1 MAESSNFDSTIEYK
15 LNQLY
20 FFISKP
26 NQSHHDGIE
35 VLTEF
40 TNFLQPLL
48 RYSSHP
54 EQLPMFSP
62 LLQSY
67 INTFKELEQTRRSLG
82 QTHLSRLLVSLLH
95 SYTVDLFERLNSLE
109 LSPHSDSSSAVP
121 LSSSFSEFVE
131 RLVLCGDA
139 HIVFEALVQQLR
151 LSSAALTSLKLIEL
165 LERFLVGPQLDHLFS
180 ELCLEAL
187 PNRPSAVHSNA
198 AHLEQVAQSLL
209 ALPDI
214 VSNRRSS
221 TAALHQTS
229 RLKVQTQTADEVVAD
244 AHRSESDLAVSE
256 RSHIWTRGE
265 YGVLLVR
272 ALLRAVDNVCVAVS
286 ESHDAS
292 LKLVACVLSKLCTNG
307 YSGECFLF

>member
-1 MAESSNFDSTIEYK
+1 MAESSNLDSTIEYK
-15 LNQLY
+15 LKELY

-26 NQSHHDGIE
+26 NQSNQNGIE
-35 VLTEF
+35 VIIELAT
-40 TNFLQPLL
+40 FLQPLL
-48 RYSSHP
+48 RYSSDREKFP
-54 EQLPMFSP
+54 VSFQPNKNSFEEFEQA
-62 LLQSY
+62 
-67 INTFKELEQTRRSLG
+67 RRSFG

-95 SYTVDLFERLNSLE
+95 SYTVDFFERLNSLE
-109 LSPHSDSSSAVP
+109 SSPHSDSSSAVP
-121 LSSSFSEFVE
+121 LSSSFSAFVE

-151 LSSAALTSLKLIEL
+151 LSSAAFTSLKLIEL
-165 LERFLVGPQLDHLFS
+165 LERFLVGPQLDRLFS

-187 PNRPSAVHSNA
+187 PNKPSAVHSNA

-221 TAALHQTS
+221 TAAQHQS
-229 RLKVQTQTADEVVAD
+229 NRLEVQTQVAADT
-244 AHRSESDLAVSE
+244 HRLESDLAVSE

-265 YGVLLVR
+265 YGALLVR
-272 ALLRAVDNVCVAVS
+272 ALLRAVDNVCAAVS

-292 LKLVACVLSKLCTNG
+292 LKFVACVLSKLCTNG
-307 YSGECFLF
+307 HSGQCVFA